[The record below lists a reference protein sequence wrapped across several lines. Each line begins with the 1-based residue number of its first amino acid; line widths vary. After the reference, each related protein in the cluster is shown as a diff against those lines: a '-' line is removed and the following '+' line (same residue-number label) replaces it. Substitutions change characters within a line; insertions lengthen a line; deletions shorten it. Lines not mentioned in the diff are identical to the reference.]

1 MILNDKLSLIIET
14 VQEKLNK
21 INPLDSL
28 KKPAPDKWSSNEILG
43 HLIDSAVNNS
53 RRFVL
58 AQIQDNLIFDG
69 YEHEEWVKCQNYQ
82 KRDWIELINT
92 WEILNFHI
100 MKIIE
105 TIPEELM
112 KLQTKKHNFY
122 DIAWEPVDKGK
133 NSSLEYFIN
142 DYIGHMNHH
151 LIQIFR
157 LNKIEYQNK
166 E

>member
-1 MILNDKLSLIIET
+1 L
-14 VQEKLNK
+14 
-21 INPLDSL
+21 
-28 KKPAPDKWSSNEILG
+28 
-43 HLIDSAVNNS
+43 
-53 RRFVL
+53 
-58 AQIQDNLIFDG
+58 
-69 YEHEEWVKCQNYQ
+69 
-82 KRDWIELINT
+82 
-92 WEILNFHI
+92 
-100 MKIIE
+100 KIIE

-112 KLQTKKHNFY
+112 KQETKKHNFY

-157 LNKIEYQNK
+157 MNKIEYQNN